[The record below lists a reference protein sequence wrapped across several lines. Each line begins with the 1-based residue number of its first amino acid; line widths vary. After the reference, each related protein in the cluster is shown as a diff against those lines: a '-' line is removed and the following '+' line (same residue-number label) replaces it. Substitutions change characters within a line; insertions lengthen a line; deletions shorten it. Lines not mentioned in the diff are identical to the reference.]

1 MAPLWVILPAL
12 GLILGPRVW
21 VYRVLREHDQ
31 EDERPDG
38 ASDVAR
44 ALLDQQGLQSVR
56 VELTDGGDHYDPRAR
71 AIRLSRRNFDRKSL
85 TAITTAAHEVAH
97 AMQHA
102 SGYGPFT
109 LRTQLARLAQI
120 TGEVGSVLL
129 ISVPLTFLLTR
140 QTLPRAIVGGTALG
154 MLGTSAAAQLAALP
168 TELDASFR
176 RALPM
181 LQDGWIREDQ
191 VGDAHR
197 ILYACSLTYVGAS
210 FASVLPIWPWLGQ
223 AGPRLRADAASPM
236 QDIVVEAD
244 SGARNKRDASAR
256 RAAPPPRSGRRRS
269 GGRRPLEG
277 VLRRL
282 AKPLIRQWLVHMTD
296 ADEVVRPLR
305 RRSQAR

>member
-1 MAPLWVILPAL
+1 
-12 GLILGPRVW
+12 
-21 VYRVLREHDQ
+21 
-31 EDERPDG
+31 
-38 ASDVAR
+38 
-44 ALLDQQGLQSVR
+44 
-56 VELTDGGDHYDPRAR
+56 
-71 AIRLSRRNFDRKSL
+71 
-85 TAITTAAHEVAH
+85 
-97 AMQHA
+97 MQHA

-223 AGPRLRADAASPM
+223 AGPRLRADAGSPM
-236 QDIVVEAD
+236 QDVVVEAD

-296 ADEVVRPLR
+296 ADEVARPLR